1 MGKTPDNGRDDAN
14 RRPQGASAAMRDL
27 KDWFIRE
34 VLPLES
40 ALMQFLRQ
48 NWRDKADIADLRQDV
63 YVRVFEAAQKQIPDT
78 AKPFVL
84 TTARNLL
91 IDRVRRER
99 VIAIETMADLETLGA
114 ASNEVS
120 VDRALIARDALAK
133 LQAALDKLPPQ
144 CREAILLRKVE
155 GLSRGEIA
163 ERMGVTERTVNR
175 HIAEGMRALADMLY
189 SEAADLRRKS

>member
-1 MGKTPDNGRDDAN
+1 MGKTPDNGRDDAT

-27 KDWFIRE
+27 KAWFIRE
-34 VLPLES
+34 VLPLEA

-63 YVRVFEAAQKQIPDT
+63 YLRVYEAARKQIPEA

-91 IDRVRRER
+91 VDRVRRER
-99 VIAIETMADLETLGA
+99 VIPIETVADLEALGV
-114 ASNEVS
+114 ASADVGA
-120 VDRALIARDALAK
+120 DRTIIARDALAK

-144 CREAILLRKVE
+144 CRQAILLRKVD

-175 HIAEGMRALADMLY
+175 HIAEGMRSLADLLY
-189 SEAADLRRKS
+189 SEAAELRRKS

>member
-1 MGKTPDNGRDDAN
+1 MGKTPDNGRDDATW
-14 RRPQGASAAMRDL
+14 RPQGASAAMRDL
-27 KDWFIRE
+27 KAWFIRE
-34 VLPLES
+34 VLPLE
-40 ALMQFLRQ
+40 AVLMQFLRQ

-63 YVRVFEAAQKQIPDT
+63 YLRVYEAARKQIPDA

-91 IDRVRRER
+91 VDRVRRER
-99 VIAIETMADLETLGA
+99 VIPIETVADLEALGV
-114 ASNEVS
+114 ASADVGA
-120 VDRALIARDALAK
+120 DRTIIARDALAK

-144 CREAILLRKVE
+144 CRQAILLRKVD

-175 HIAEGMRALADMLY
+175 HIAEGMRSLADLLY
-189 SEAADLRRKS
+189 SEAAELRRKS

>member
-1 MGKTPDNGRDDAN
+1 MGMTPDNGREDAN

-27 KDWFIRE
+27 KAWFIRE

-63 YVRVFEAAQKQIPDT
+63 YVRVFEAASRQIPET

-99 VIAIETMADLETLGA
+99 VIPIETMADLEALGA
-114 ASNEVS
+114 ASTEIS
-120 VDRALIARDALAK
+120 ADRALIARDTLAS

-144 CREAILLRKVE
+144 CRQAILLRKVD
-155 GLSRGEIA
+155 GLSRREIA

-175 HIAEGMRALADMLY
+175 HIAEGMRALADLLY
-189 SEAADLRRKS
+189 SEASELRRKS

>member
-1 MGKTPDNGRDDAN
+1 MGKISDNDRDDAN
-14 RRPQGASAAMRDL
+14 RRSQGASAAMRDL
-27 KDWFIRE
+27 KAWFIRE
-34 VLPLES
+34 VLPLEA

-48 NWRDKADIADLRQDV
+48 NWRDKTDIADLRQDV
-63 YVRVFEAAQKQIPDT
+63 YVRVFEAAAKQIPET

-99 VIAIETMADLETLGA
+99 VIPIETMADLEVLGA
-114 ASNEVS
+114 ASTEIS
-120 VDRALIARDALAK
+120 ADRALIARDALAK

-144 CREAILLRKVE
+144 CRQAILLRKVD
-155 GLSRGEIA
+155 GLSRREIA

-175 HIAEGMRALADMLY
+175 HIAEGMRVLADMLY
-189 SEAADLRRKS
+189 SETADLRRKS